1 MEGFHTEADDDYCSL
16 LADSFVA
23 VILTFQRSVGC
34 STLIY
39 KQSKCISV
47 IFSDFSIFKRI
58 ARLGIRY
65 TSIIAKV
72 LGCSQ
77 KLWKS

>member
-1 MEGFHTEADDDYCSL
+1 MEGFHTEADDDYCTL

-34 STLIY
+34 SILIY

-47 IFSDFSIFKRI
+47 IFSVFSISKELPNI
-58 ARLGIRY
+58 SV
-65 TSIIAKV
+65 T
-72 LGCSQ
+72 
-77 KLWKS
+77 